1 MAMKTNPRVVI
12 ITGDSKR
19 HDYFVECIERHLD
32 VIQVYAEKKFSY
44 LDAFADSHFAGAVAN
59 HFSLRDASEQHYFG
73 SAAPKSPIKTLA
85 RGGANKPE
93 VVEEIIGLKADF
105 ILLFGSGI
113 IKEPILEA
121 YKDRVINMH
130 LGLSPYYRG
139 SGTNFWPLVDGK
151 PECVGATLHL
161 AVLKVDA
168 GGILHQVRPQGLTE
182 IDSIHDLGNKTIMAS
197 GAALPQIVRA
207 YHNGTIHAL
216 KQEEL
221 DDQEFK
227 RMDLSAESLTKMKS
241 NFDQG
246 MLKSYLENKNE
257 RDLAYPIVDATLIE

>member
-1 MAMKTNPRVVI
+1 MSGKPRVII
-12 ITGDSKR
+12 ITGNSKR
-19 HDYFVECIERHLD
+19 HEYYVECIERELD
-32 VIQVYAEKKFSY
+32 VIQVYAETKFSY
-44 LDAFADSHFAGAVAN
+44 VDAFADSSFADAVAK

-73 SAAPKSPIKTLA
+73 NAAPKSPIKTLP
-85 RGGANKPE
+85 RDGANKPD
-93 VVEEIIGLKADF
+93 VVEEIINLQANF
-105 ILLFGSGI
+105 VLLFGSGI

-121 YKDRVINMH
+121 YQDRVINMH

-161 AVLKVDA
+161 AVSKVDA

-182 IDSIHDLGNKTIMAS
+182 TDSIHDLGNKTIMAS
-197 GAALPQIVRA
+197 VAALPQIVRA

-216 KQEEL
+216 KQEDL

-227 RMDLSAESLTKMKS
+227 RMDLSVESLTKMKS

-246 MLKSYLENKNE
+246 MIKAYLVDKAA
-257 RDLAYPIVDATLIE
+257 RMAAFPIIEQL